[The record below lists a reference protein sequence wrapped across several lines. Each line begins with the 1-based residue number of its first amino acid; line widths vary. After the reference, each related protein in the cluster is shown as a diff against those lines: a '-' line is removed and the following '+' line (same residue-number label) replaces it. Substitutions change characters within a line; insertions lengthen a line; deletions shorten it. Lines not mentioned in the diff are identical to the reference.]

1 MSYLNAEKTNILE
14 QNITV
19 TDKENLSYFHIWK
32 ITKKEVIKKALKIQV
47 WTGIKLVP
55 L

>member
-1 MSYLNAEKTNILE
+1 MSYLNAKKTNILE

-19 TDKENLSYFHIWK
+19 TDKENLSYFHIWT
-32 ITKKEVIKKALKIQV
+32 ITKKEVIKKALKIQA